1 MIVIG
6 SKLLITFDSLLNIR
20 GFDSAIAVAM
30 MFPSMIVVIYE
41 LWAVVFPAGFGLHG

>member
-6 SKLLITFDSLLNIR
+6 SKLLVKFDSLLNTR

-30 MFPSMIVVIYE
+30 IFASMIVVTWE
-41 LWAVVFPAGFGLHG
+41 LWVVVLPAGSGLHR